1 MADGKS
7 KLTKAQV
14 QEFKEAFKNFDK
26 NGDGK
31 ISCKELRTFL
41 KSVGQD
47 SSDAEVQRIMLRVD
61 HDNSGSI
68 EFQEFLTMM
77 STEETEKSPATT
89 DQFRDAFREFDKD
102 GNGVITMKEFK
113 KAMAKLGNKLS
124 DKQIK
129 QMIKEVDL
137 DGDGEINYK
146 EFVQMMSK

>member
-47 SSDAEVQRIMLRVD
+47 SSDAEVQRIMIRVD

-113 KAMAKLGNKLS
+113 KAMAKVGNKLS

>member
-1 MADGKS
+1 MADVKS

-47 SSDAEVQRIMLRVD
+47 ASDAEVQRIMLRVD

-68 EFQEFLTMM
+68 EFQEFLIMM
-77 STEETEKSPATT
+77 STETAPEPPATN

-124 DKQIK
+124 DKQVK
-129 QMIKEVDL
+129 QMIKEVDI

-146 EFVQMMSK
+146 EFVQMMS

>member
-1 MADGKS
+1 MADVKS

-47 SSDAEVQRIMLRVD
+47 ASDAEVQRIMLRVD

-68 EFQEFLTMM
+68 EFQEFLVMM
-77 STEETEKSPATT
+77 STETVEEPPATN

-124 DKQIK
+124 DKQVK

-146 EFVQMMSK
+146 EFVQMMSN